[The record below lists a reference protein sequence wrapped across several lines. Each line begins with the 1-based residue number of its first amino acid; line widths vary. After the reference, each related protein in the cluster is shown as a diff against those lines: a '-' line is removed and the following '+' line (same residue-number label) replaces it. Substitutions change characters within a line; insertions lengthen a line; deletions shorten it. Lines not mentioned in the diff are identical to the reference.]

1 MMEGVEKVDNKYVSL
16 QAEIDKLLWE
26 TSKHKTHKK
35 YQEMSSS
42 IDYKTAMKKIGKL
55 VMRLE
60 KLEEENRKK
69 KRQNINT

>member
-1 MMEGVEKVDNKYVSL
+1 MEGVEEVNNKYESL

-35 YQEMSSS
+35 YQEMSLS

-55 VMRLE
+55 IMRLE
-60 KLEEENRKK
+60 KIEEDNRKK
-69 KRQNINT
+69 KSEKINT